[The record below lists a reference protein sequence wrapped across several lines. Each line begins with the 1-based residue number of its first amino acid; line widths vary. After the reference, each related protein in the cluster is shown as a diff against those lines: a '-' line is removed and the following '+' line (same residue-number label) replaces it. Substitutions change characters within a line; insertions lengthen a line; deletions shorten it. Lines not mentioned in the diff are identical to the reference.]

1 MNNKINNKMSLE
13 NKFNSLF
20 KNKDYIGYSF
30 WKNLRG
36 DKIQIDINPIVETV
50 IEKYEENKIPYLKS
64 EIEDKVWS
72 KIYKHRYDVME
83 YLF

>member
-1 MNNKINNKMSLE
+1 MKTTNNMKTINKVNKE
-13 NKFNSLF
+13 
-20 KNKDYIGYSF
+20 YIGYSF

-36 DKIQIDINPIVETV
+36 GNFGIDINPIVDLV
-50 IEKYEENKIPYLKS
+50 IKKYEENKIPYLRS

-72 KIYKHRYDVME
+72 KLHRNRYDVME